1 MLLNFLVMGQNK
13 EYYAFISYKRED
25 KKEAKWLQHALEYY
39 RLPNQL
45 RQHDSKL
52 PEYVRPIFREMY
64 QLFQEIKSLNL
75 PNVEMEILRVANP
88 EITDGDNG
96 NEASMVFKL
105 TAKDVN
111 KSMIFL
117 GDAYT

>member
-1 MLLNFLVMGQNK
+1 
-13 EYYAFISYKRED
+13 
-25 KKEAKWLQHALEYY
+25 
-39 RLPNQL
+39 
-45 RQHDSKL
+45 
-52 PEYVRPIFREMY
+52 
-64 QLFQEIKSLNL
+64 
-75 PNVEMEILRVANP
+75 MEILRVANP

-117 GDAYT
+117 GDAMQKASPEILEVKD